1 MKRILSILTF
11 FLLLTLIMLE
21 VLFAEEKSY
30 RLRVQSY
37 YPPTLIHGHKRF
49 AKLVDEMS
57 AGRIKM
63 MLFVGG
69 ELVASDNILKA
80 VKAGTIDMGIGS
92 GPYFSELKIGTIEM
106 GLPFAWLDPFE
117 AELAF
122 EQFGLGKLVAE
133 EYAEHGVHY
142 ISHAYAAPYNLIT
155 KTPLK
160 SVEQLKKLKIR
171 ATSAAGKTLSKLG
184 TATVYLTPEDM
195 YLALSTGQVDGVLF
209 GGMLEYQSMKFF
221 EVAKYYNATSF
232 LNPIVDGIFMN
243 KKKWESLPKDLQAII
258 TAAAQRLRWEY
269 YNSVMAEEYKLRDQ
283 RKEYTTYFSEED
295 VIKLTEAAQS
305 VWDEEAKKSPR
316 NSRAIEIY
324 RKLGRI
330 MGRLK

>member
-1 MKRILSILTF
+1 MKRLSSVLTLI
-11 FLLLTLIMLE
+11 LLLTVTMSG
-21 VLFAEEKSY
+21 VVFAQGKTY
-30 RLRVQSY
+30 HLRVQSY
-37 YPPTLIHGHKRF
+37 YPPTLIYGHKKF
-49 AKLVDEMS
+49 VKLVEEMS
-57 AGRIKM
+57 GGRIKM
-63 MLFVGG
+63 TLFTGG

-92 GPYFSELKIGTIEM
+92 GPYFSELKIGNIEM
-106 GLPFAWLDPFE
+106 GLPFAWLDPHE

-142 ISHAYAAPYNLIT
+142 ISHAYAAPYNIIT
-155 KTPLK
+155 KVPIK
-160 SVEQLKKLKIR
+160 SVEQLKKLKLR

-209 GGMLEYQSMKFF
+209 GGMHEYQSMKFF
-221 EVAKYYNATSF
+221 EVAKYYNGTSI

-243 KKKWESLPKDLQAII
+243 KKKWDSLPKDLQAIV

-283 RKEYTTYFSEED
+283 RKEYMTYFSEED

-316 NSRAIEIY
+316 NAKAIEIY